1 LKTIL
6 SIVVTLI
13 SLLGGFLSISR
24 YKDSPGENRAI
35 LFWGVVVVVV
45 LVFWAVFLLRKLLG
59 PWLKQ
64 YRRIRSIA
72 RSLAGMNVNEVNL
85 DRLEDWI
92 KRHAKERPADLHEIN
107 RVVCEAPILQ
117 AIEERLRSATMNR
130 LRDEIC
136 NAKLIWFRWHEM
148 GLRAFDFDF
157 DSFRF
162 LNPDSQETGLGTIKH
177 DIKEDILSRFRGEQF
192 HIIVYI
198 LRGKSNH
205 RMGKFFEELKVILPC
220 ADFIGFPL
228 NPVRRDRD
236 SVLADELL
244 NACAGGKS
252 ILLVEPLL
260 TDNGLDEAYKTLTEW
275 GGIVNGVVVMF
286 EVKGIDPKKLVNYAI
301 LQQKSGQNELRGQ
314 IVLDLQS
321 PLTEP
326 A

>member
-1 LKTIL
+1 
-6 SIVVTLI
+6 
-13 SLLGGFLSISR
+13 
-24 YKDSPGENRAI
+24 
-35 LFWGVVVVVV
+35 
-45 LVFWAVFLLRKLLG
+45 
-59 PWLKQ
+59 
-64 YRRIRSIA
+64 
-72 RSLAGMNVNEVNL
+72 MNVNEGNL

-92 KRHAKERPADLHEIN
+92 KRHAKERPAELHEIN
-107 RVVCEAPILQ
+107 RVVCGAPIFQTL
-117 AIEERLRSATMNR
+117 EERLRPAAMNR
-130 LRDEIC
+130 LLDEIFK
-136 NAKLIWFRWHEM
+136 AKLIWFRWHEM

-162 LNPDSQETGLGTIKH
+162 LNPDSPEAGLGTIKH

-205 RMGKFFEELKVILPC
+205 RMGKFFEELKAILPC

-236 SVLADELL
+236 SVLSDELL
-244 NACAGGKS
+244 NACGGGKS

-260 TDNGLDEAYKTLTEW
+260 TDGGLDEAYKTLTEW

-286 EVKGIDPKKLVNYAI
+286 EVKGIDPKKLVNYAK

>member
-1 LKTIL
+1 M
-6 SIVVTLI
+6 VTLVA
-13 SLLGGFLSISR
+13 LLGGFLSIAR
-24 YKDSPGENRAI
+24 YKDLPGENRAI
-35 LFWGVVVVVV
+35 LLWSVVVIIV
-45 LVFWAVFLLRKLLG
+45 LGFWAIFFLRKLLW

-64 YRRIRSIA
+64 RRRILSIARSIA
-72 RSLAGMNVNEVNL
+72 RMNVNEVNL

-92 KRHAKERPADLHEIN
+92 KRHAKERPAELHEIN
-107 RVVCEAPILQ
+107 RVVCEAPIFQTL
-117 AIEERLRSATMNR
+117 EERLRPAAMNR
-130 LRDEIC
+130 LLDEIFK
-136 NAKLIWFRWHEM
+136 AKLIWFRWHEM

-162 LNPDSQETGLGTIKH
+162 LNPDSPEAGLGTIKH

-192 HIIVYI
+192 QIIVYI

-205 RMGKFFEELKVILPC
+205 RMGKFFEELKEILPC

-236 SVLADELL
+236 SVLSDELL
-244 NACAGGKS
+244 NACGGGKS

-260 TDNGLDEAYKTLTEW
+260 TDGGLDEAYKTLTEW

-286 EVKGIDPKKLVNYAI
+286 EVKGIDPKKLVNYAK